1 MTYIEAI
8 GIKQDFMVS
17 LEFADVCG
25 KERIDAVK
33 DVAEK
38 YTNEQL
44 AEAYAV
50 IKQKQKEEREF
61 IKALFVLGIRAKN
74 GLSTGNTA
82 PKENKTEVKK

>member
-1 MTYIEAI
+1 MNYLEAI
-8 GIKQDFMVS
+8 SIKQDFMVA
-17 LEFADVCG
+17 LEFADACG

-33 DVAEK
+33 EVAEK

-74 GLSTGNTA
+74 GLSVGNTV
-82 PKENKTEVKK
+82 PKEKKE